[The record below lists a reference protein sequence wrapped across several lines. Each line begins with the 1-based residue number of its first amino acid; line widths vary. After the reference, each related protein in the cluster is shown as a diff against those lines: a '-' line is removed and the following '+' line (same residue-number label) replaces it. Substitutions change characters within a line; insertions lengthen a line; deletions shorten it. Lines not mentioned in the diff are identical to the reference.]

1 MASNFRAPF
10 DPVWL
15 SLREPVDHRSRPAA
29 LLPLLESACRIH
41 QWSKVMDL
49 GSGTGSNLRYLGSKL
64 PGSQDW
70 TLVDHDADLLKHPS
84 SVEAAER
91 VRSVHWVQ
99 GDLVD
104 QGLTVVAQAHLVTGS
119 ALLDLVSR
127 EWLERLVKACRSA
140 GCAAHFALT
149 YDGEIRWFAGVGDGS
164 NGDPDV
170 DPDDELVRQAVNAHQ
185 RGDKGFGPALGPTA
199 GLVAKAL
206 FQTAG
211 YRTWLLPSPWRL
223 HTEDSR
229 LAQVLVND
237 WEKAALDMNDVDHA
251 HRIQAWADRR
261 RGTIDRGVFSLNVGH
276 QDLLALLADPSP
288 GTLQRKE
295 RKCIPSP

>member
-1 MASNFRAPF
+1 MASNFRAAF

-29 LLPLLESACRIH
+29 LLPFLESACRIH

-64 PGSQDW
+64 PGSHDW

-170 DPDDELVRQAVNAHQ
+170 DPDDEPLTRINGGTKALDRPWDRRLVWSPKRSSKQLGTGPGSYPA
-185 RGDKGFGPALGPTA
+185 RGGCTRKIA
-199 GLVAKAL
+199 GLL
-206 FQTAG
+206 
-211 YRTWLLPSPWRL
+211 
-223 HTEDSR
+223 
-229 LAQVLVND
+229 
-237 WEKAALDMNDVDHA
+237 
-251 HRIQAWADRR
+251 
-261 RGTIDRGVFSLNVGH
+261 
-276 QDLLALLADPSP
+276 
-288 GTLQRKE
+288 
-295 RKCIPSP
+295 KCWSTTGKKPL